1 MRRKQYSAVSGPPD
15 EQRAVAWNKWNS
27 PIAINEAID
36 VCFPWAFSDAE
47 IVIEIDPGAG
57 FGRGDHPSTRLLL
70 DQLTARISGS
80 ESVLDVVLAN
90 IHYETLCELAN
101 ELVNCLAPE
110 GWLGLSGIS
119 RAQISRL
126 SARFPSINFG
136 DAYYLEDWNALIGS
150 FKIE

>member
-1 MRRKQYSAVSGPPD
+1 MVNRIPKNGRRFDAAGLEITDDELRVHRVSPGTRPEPRRID
-15 EQRAVAWNKWNS
+15 AAGARHDSGVGRVAAAANARRNRVAERTS
-27 PIAINEAID
+27 
-36 VCFPWAFSDAE
+36 FSNTDIGRLDAK
-47 IVIEIDPGAG
+47 
-57 FGRGDHPSTRLLL
+57 F
-70 DQLTARISGS
+70 
-80 ESVLDVVLAN
+80 DVVLAN